1 MARQNAGGNE
11 LRAEAAQAV
20 VGAGI
25 AVMGHTGLMPQS
37 VSVLGGFGPQGRTAD
52 SALLVIQDAIVRLL
66 PTFQKMCHA
75 LLYCAMKAGERIY
88 RNCKTVSPQTQFKCC
103 FRRLLL
109 LPRFCKNQILDL
121 RNCHLSS
128 LSYL

>member
-1 MARQNAGGNE
+1 MAWQNAGGNE

-52 SALLVIQDAIVRLL
+52 SALLVIQDAIVSS
-66 PTFQKMCHA
+66 
-75 LLYCAMKAGERIY
+75 
-88 RNCKTVSPQTQFKCC
+88 SP
-103 FRRLLL
+103 
-109 LPRFCKNQILDL
+109 DL
-121 RNCHLSS
+121 
-128 LSYL
+128 

>member
-1 MARQNAGGNE
+1 MAWQNAGGNA

-52 SALLVIQDAIVRLL
+52 SALLVIQDAIVRLVPSL
-66 PTFQKMCHA
+66 QKMSHT
-75 LLYCAMKAGERIY
+75 LPHYVVKAG
-88 RNCKTVSPQTQFKCC
+88 Q
-103 FRRLLL
+103 L
-109 LPRFCKNQILDL
+109 
-121 RNCHLSS
+121 
-128 LSYL
+128 